1 MNVQKLTK
9 AYYYFF
15 YKLYKWIGEENG
27 WADWKA
33 SLAMD
38 AFVFFFLFSFFIYYK
53 VYMNPYIHLTGKAK
67 EILFI
72 VVIITVPNYL
82 IFHHKDQWK
91 GIIKEFDKLPDRT
104 NNIGGA
110 IVFAV
115 LLFIVGNL
123 IFSFYLMSQVDWAQ
137 YR

>member
-1 MNVQKLTK
+1 MKKIVK
-9 AYYYFF
+9 AYHYIY

-27 WADWKA
+27 WTDWKA
-33 SLAMD
+33 SLSMD
-38 AFVFFFLFSFFIYYK
+38 ALIFFFLFSFIIYTDVFI
-53 VYMNPYIHLTGKAK
+53 NPNLNLGNDYLLTGIF
-67 EILFI
+67 ILII
-72 VVIITVPNYL
+72 VVPNYF
-82 IFHHKDQWK
+82 IFNHKDQWK

-115 LLFIVGNL
+115 LLFIIGNL

>member
-1 MNVQKLTK
+1 MKKIVR
-9 AYYYFF
+9 AYYYLF

-33 SLAMD
+33 GLAVM
-38 AFVFFFLFSFFIYYK
+38 AFEIWFLLSIGSYFSFFTK
-53 VYMNPYIHLTGKAK
+53 KAT
-67 EILFI
+67 ELSFTTPIVLIPFLCIFI
-72 VVIITVPNYL
+72 INYL
-82 IFHHKDQWK
+82 MFIHTNIWK
-91 GIIKEFDKLPDRT
+91 EYVKEFDLLPKRK

>member
-38 AFVFFFLFSFFIYYK
+38 ALIFFFLFSFIIYTDVFI
-53 VYMNPYIHLTGKAK
+53 NPNLNLGNDYLLTGIF
-67 EILFI
+67 ILII
-72 VVIITVPNYL
+72 VVPNYF
-82 IFHHKDQWK
+82 IFNHKDQWK
-91 GIIKEFDKLPDRT
+91 GIIKEFDKLPERKD
-104 NNIGGA
+104 NIGGA

-115 LLFIVGNL
+115 LLFIIGNL